1 MNMEGTEERYL
12 IPVILSIAVAV
23 WFAKKNYENY
33 MNFYLDKDYAKKIFI
48 RNFVF
53 ALAGYLISL
62 ILSFIN
68 MKRELYDYIIFIG
81 IIFTIPV
88 IVTMRRMFLRLKE
101 IKDAIGKEDY
111 NYFILKKD

>member
-1 MNMEGTEERYL
+1 MEGTEERYL

-33 MNFYLDKDYAKKIFI
+33 MSFYLDKKYAKKIFI